1 MNIEQY
7 VHYLQ
12 KNSGFDFDSL
22 PENLRN
28 DPDFLAGL
36 VIAGLQL
43 GEINR
48 QEAKRLIAEA
58 IIRGSWSLATLE
70 GAKELGITIRGM
82 ARKN

>member
-7 VHYLQ
+7 KQYLQ
-12 KNSGFDFDSL
+12 KSSGLDFDSL

-28 DPDFLAGL
+28 NPDFLAGL

-43 GEINR
+43 GEISR

-70 GAKELGITIRGM
+70 GAKELGVSIHGM